1 MAEIKPTQADK
12 DVALGEKD
20 EKMGMDVAVVESQQT
35 PQRSPRERVARFTN
49 SIFTRK
55 TFNDT
60 GSVLWKFARFAG
72 PGAVISV
79 AYVDPDNLQSNVTA
93 GAQFRFKL
101 LFMILFSNVVA
112 VFLQALSTKL
122 GCVTGMDLAQMNRAF
137 LPRWLNIGLWLMAE
151 ASIICTDISQVI
163 GTAIAINLLNPK
175 IPIIGGCA
183 ISVADT
189 LFILFFYRPDGS
201 LRKLRLFEIFV
212 SIFVIGIFI
221 MYCIELSYVS
231 APVRDVFRGYVPSR
245 EIFVSDGLYE
255 SCALLGGTLMP
266 HTIYLGSGLV
276 QARMRELDRIDGH
289 LHEVKASDSKFAIS
303 LYRPTLSTIKA
314 CMSYTIAELCI
325 VLFVVAVFVNSAV
338 LIVAGA
344 AFTPDASDADL
355 PGLYQLFNDT
365 IGNGTGTIFA
375 LSLLFSGVSAGIV
388 ATMAGQ
394 MICEGAMNWRMSP
407 FLRRIVTR
415 TVAIIPAMIIAA
427 AEGQA
432 GLAAALNGC
441 NVVLSLALIFLTFP
455 LIWFTSRHKYMTV
468 RIDDSADPVGVVD
481 GILSYNTERALWNE
495 GHYSEGTISM
505 ANNWT
510 TTIVGFVIWFI
521 IAAMNVATLTFLG
534 LGIGGGD

>member
-1 MAEIKPTQADK
+1 MS
-12 DVALGEKD
+12 V
-20 EKMGMDVAVVESQQT
+20 DVAVVESQQT
-35 PQRSPRERVARFTN
+35 PHRSPRDRFARFTN

-101 LFMILFSNVVA
+101 LFMILFSNIVA

-183 ISVADT
+183 ISVVDT

-212 SIFVIGIFI
+212 SLFVIGIFI

-245 EIFVSDGLYE
+245 EIFVGEGLYE

-325 VLFVVAVFVNSAV
+325 VLFIVAVFVNSAV

-344 AFTPDASDADL
+344 AFTPEDSDADL

-415 TVAIIPAMIIAA
+415 TVSIIPAMIIAA

-481 GILSYNTERALWNE
+481 GILTYNTERALWNE

-510 TTIVGFVIWFI
+510 TTIVGFVIWFV
-521 IAAMNVATLTFLG
+521 IAAMNVATLTLG
-534 LGIGGGD
+534 LGIDIED

>member
-1 MAEIKPTQADK
+1 
-12 DVALGEKD
+12 
-20 EKMGMDVAVVESQQT
+20 
-35 PQRSPRERVARFTN
+35 
-49 SIFTRK
+49 
-55 TFNDT
+55 
-60 GSVLWKFARFAG
+60 
-72 PGAVISV
+72 
-79 AYVDPDNLQSNVTA
+79 
-93 GAQFRFKL
+93 
-101 LFMILFSNVVA
+101 
-112 VFLQALSTKL
+112 
-122 GCVTGMDLAQMNRAF
+122 
-137 LPRWLNIGLWLMAE
+137 
-151 ASIICTDISQVI
+151 
-163 GTAIAINLLNPK
+163 
-175 IPIIGGCA
+175 
-183 ISVADT
+183 
-189 LFILFFYRPDGS
+189 
-201 LRKLRLFEIFV
+201 
-212 SIFVIGIFI
+212 
-221 MYCIELSYVS
+221 
-231 APVRDVFRGYVPSR
+231 
-245 EIFVSDGLYE
+245 
-255 SCALLGGTLMP
+255 MP

-325 VLFVVAVFVNSAV
+325 VLFIVAVFVNSAV

-344 AFTPDASDADL
+344 AFTPEDSDADL

-415 TVAIIPAMIIAA
+415 VVSIIPAMIIAA
-427 AEGQA
+427 AEGQS

-481 GILSYNTERALWNE
+481 GILTYNTERALWNE

-534 LGIGGGD
+534 LGIDIED

>member
-1 MAEIKPTQADK
+1 
-12 DVALGEKD
+12 
-20 EKMGMDVAVVESQQT
+20 
-35 PQRSPRERVARFTN
+35 
-49 SIFTRK
+49 
-55 TFNDT
+55 
-60 GSVLWKFARFAG
+60 
-72 PGAVISV
+72 
-79 AYVDPDNLQSNVTA
+79 
-93 GAQFRFKL
+93 
-101 LFMILFSNVVA
+101 
-112 VFLQALSTKL
+112 
-122 GCVTGMDLAQMNRAF
+122 
-137 LPRWLNIGLWLMAE
+137 
-151 ASIICTDISQVI
+151 
-163 GTAIAINLLNPK
+163 
-175 IPIIGGCA
+175 
-183 ISVADT
+183 
-189 LFILFFYRPDGS
+189 
-201 LRKLRLFEIFV
+201 
-212 SIFVIGIFI
+212 
-221 MYCIELSYVS
+221 
-231 APVRDVFRGYVPSR
+231 
-245 EIFVSDGLYE
+245 
-255 SCALLGGTLMP
+255 MP

-303 LYRPTLSTIKA
+303 LYRPTRSTIKA

-344 AFTPDASDADL
+344 AFTPDDSDADL

-415 TVAIIPAMIIAA
+415 TVSIIPAMIIAA

-468 RIDDSADPVGVVD
+468 RIDDNADPVGVMD
-481 GILSYNTERALWNE
+481 GILTYNTERALWNE

-510 TTIVGFVIWFI
+510 TTIVGFVIWFM

>member
-1 MAEIKPTQADK
+1 
-12 DVALGEKD
+12 
-20 EKMGMDVAVVESQQT
+20 
-35 PQRSPRERVARFTN
+35 
-49 SIFTRK
+49 
-55 TFNDT
+55 
-60 GSVLWKFARFAG
+60 
-72 PGAVISV
+72 
-79 AYVDPDNLQSNVTA
+79 
-93 GAQFRFKL
+93 
-101 LFMILFSNVVA
+101 
-112 VFLQALSTKL
+112 
-122 GCVTGMDLAQMNRAF
+122 
-137 LPRWLNIGLWLMAE
+137 
-151 ASIICTDISQVI
+151 
-163 GTAIAINLLNPK
+163 
-175 IPIIGGCA
+175 
-183 ISVADT
+183 
-189 LFILFFYRPDGS
+189 
-201 LRKLRLFEIFV
+201 
-212 SIFVIGIFI
+212 
-221 MYCIELSYVS
+221 
-231 APVRDVFRGYVPSR
+231 
-245 EIFVSDGLYE
+245 
-255 SCALLGGTLMP
+255 
-266 HTIYLGSGLV
+266 
-276 QARMRELDRIDGH
+276 MRELDRIDGH

-325 VLFVVAVFVNSAV
+325 VLFIVAVFVNSAV

-344 AFTPDASDADL
+344 AFTPEDSDADL

-415 TVAIIPAMIIAA
+415 TVSIIPAMIIAA
-427 AEGQA
+427 AEGQS

-481 GILSYNTERALWNE
+481 GILTYNTERALWNE

-534 LGIGGGD
+534 LGIDIED